1 MVKFKRLCWLIK
13 SQTLFLKFTVFVA
26 VINLTNYWF
35 KFHWVPLFPPHI
47 PWLCCLNPK
56 FLSWRSTEV
65 QTPASASLKMCTA
78 TATPGKQE
86 NSGQKYVE
94 SEWTFFFFCSNAI
107 YDIKQD
113 NYHIINIYLCLFMY
127 ILKHIYI
134 YLYHTICFSNI
145 HIYIC
150 YYNTIYIYI
159 YMCEFL
165 YIIQMLL

>member
-94 SEWTFFFFCSNAI
+94 SEWTFLFFFCSNAI

-134 YLYHTICFSNI
+134 Y
-145 HIYIC
+145 IYIIPSAFL
-150 YYNTIYIYI
+150 IYIYI
-159 YMCEFL
+159 YM
-165 YIIQMLL
+165 LL